1 MNKGF
6 VSANEGLNSATIEFF
21 HPKSNAMSSFLLD
34 ELSDKITEL
43 GKRSNLNTILLKSSG
58 DVFCAGAYFDELL
71 AVNDL
76 AAGERFFMGFAKL
89 ILAMKT
95 AKPLV
100 VIAVQGKAIG
110 GAVGMIAAA
119 DYVIASSKAL
129 VRLSELSIG
138 IGPFVISPVIKSKV
152 TNASFMQLALNPKNW
167 FDCSWCFEKGLFNQ
181 VVDPSALN
189 SEVENKI
196 QELSMYN
203 TEAIH
208 ALKLEGDDSSLD
220 KEMLRLAKISG
231 ELVTSAATKQILK
244 TFISK

>member
-1 MNKGF
+1 MNKGY
-6 VSANEGLNSATIEFF
+6 VSVTENLNSATIEFF

-34 ELSDKITEL
+34 ELSEKITEL
-43 GKRSNLNTILLKSSG
+43 GKKSNLNTILLKSVG
-58 DVFCAGAYFDELL
+58 EVFCAGAYFDELL

-76 AAGERFFMGFAKL
+76 KAGGKFFMGFAKV

-100 VIAVQGKAIG
+100 VLAVQGKAIG

-119 DYVIASSKAL
+119 DYVVASDKAV

-138 IGPFVISPVIKSKV
+138 IGPFVISPVIKSKI
-152 TNASFMQLALNPKNW
+152 TNTSFMQLALNPKSW
-167 FDCSWCFEKGLFNQ
+167 FDCNWGFEKGLFNQ
-181 VVDPSALN
+181 TVSSSVLN

-196 QELSMYN
+196 KELSAYN

-208 ALKLEGDDSSLD
+208 ALKLEGDDSGLD

-231 ELVTSAATKQILK
+231 ELVTSEATKQILK
-244 TFISK
+244 AFINK